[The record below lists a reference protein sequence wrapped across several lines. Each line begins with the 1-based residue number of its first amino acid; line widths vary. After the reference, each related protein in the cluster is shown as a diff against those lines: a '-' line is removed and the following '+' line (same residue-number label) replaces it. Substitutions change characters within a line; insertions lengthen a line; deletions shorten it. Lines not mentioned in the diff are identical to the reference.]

1 MKKTARN
8 IYLGLILFFMYA
20 PIVTLIVLSFNASKS
35 RAKWGGFTLHWYS
48 SLFQDKAIMAALYN
62 TLLIALVSAV
72 LATIIGTAASIGI
85 NAMKSKGK
93 TVMLGI
99 TNIPILNS
107 EIVTGISL
115 MLLFIACRV
124 TLGFSTILLAHITF
138 CIPYVILSVLPKLK
152 QTSKSTY
159 EAAQD
164 LGAGPVYA
172 FFKVVFP
179 DIWPGVVSGFLM
191 AFTMSLDDFIITH
204 FTKGPGVD
212 TLSTKIYAEVR
223 KGIRPE
229 MYALSTLLFVS
240 VLVLMI
246 CVNASPKETK
256 DVKKSSKKMAF
267 RRTFCF
273 AVPAVLI
280 AALIIGGIF
289 YNLNTMKNHSGEKV
303 IVYNWGE
310 YLDPKTI
317 ELFEE
322 ETGIS
327 VTYEEYETNEIM
339 YPKIVSQ
346 AIAYDVV
353 CPSDYMIQRMIENDL
368 LAEIN
373 WNNIPNIKNMDSTY
387 MEQSKS
393 FDPENKYSV
402 PYCVGTVGILY
413 NKSMVKEPV
422 DSWNILWDPKYK
434 DSILMQDSVRD
445 AFAVALKRLGYSI
458 NATEVDQ
465 LAAATE
471 DLIEQKPLV
480 QAYVVDQV
488 RDKMI
493 GNEAALGVI
502 YSGEAGYT
510 KRENPDLEYV
520 IPKEGSNVWID
531 SWVIPKNSKNKENAE
546 KFINFMCRPE
556 IALMNFEYLTYSTP
570 NLKAREM
577 IEDED
582 IRNSKI
588 LFPEPEDLTN
598 CETFQFLGDDV
609 DSYYNEL
616 WNKVKSK

>member
-8 IYLGLILFFMYA
+8 IYLGLILFLMYA

-373 WNNIPNIKNMDSTY
+373 WDNIPNIKNMDPTY
-387 MEQSKS
+387 MEQAKS
-393 FDPENKYSV
+393 FDPKNKYSV

-422 DSWNILWDPKYK
+422 DSWDILWNPKYK

-445 AFAVALKRLGYSI
+445 AFAVALKRLAHSI
-458 NATEVDQ
+458 NSTEVDQ
-465 LAAATE
+465 LAAAAE
-471 DLIEQKPLV
+471 DLMEQKPLV

-488 RDKMI
+488 RDKLI

-531 SWVIPKNSKNKENAE
+531 SWVIPKNAQNKENAE
-546 KFINFMCRPE
+546 KFINFMCRPK

-577 IEDED
+577 IEDEE

-588 LFPEPEDLTN
+588 LFPEPEDLSN